1 MKYELVVLSKA
12 PHAMPAHRRRFF
24 SATLLHGCKDDA
36 SSTTEPEL
44 TLEEKLTAINT
55 QTVALSRTFELQTDV
70 QTDPILFA
78 EWEEL
83 TLFIDKWTNGRDKY
97 WLDQEMAAEGGYLA
111 DLCRKHVAGDSEFPA
126 DVRKSSPLPNL
137 GTLPSRMLIWYA
149 IEMGF
154 LTEIY
159 FEEGIELLTTARE
172 AFPEN
177 PMIPMYLGEAVPWL
191 MELVLRKTPRLG
203 SLSTRTFRTVDEH
216 HRLLGY
222 RAAGNRWPVWRQLG
236 R

>member
-1 MKYELVVLSKA
+1 MNMQFYQKHLTLCLLTA
-12 PHAMPAHRRRFF
+12 GIFF

-44 TLEEKLTAINT
+44 TLEEKLTAIGNAST
-55 QTVALSRTFELQTDV
+55 DSLRYQGLLELQTDV
-70 QTDPILFA
+70 QTDPILVA

-97 WLDQEMAAEGGYLA
+97 WQPGDQEMAAEGGYLA
-111 DLCRKHVAGDSEFPA
+111 DFFVENTWPGDSEFPA
-126 DVRKSSPLPNL
+126 DVRKSSPLYPIWAL
-137 GTLPSRMLIWYA
+137 YRGRMLIWYA

-159 FEEGIELLTTARE
+159 FEEGIELLTTARD

-177 PMIPMYLGEAVPWL
+177 P
-191 MELVLRKTPRLG
+191 
-203 SLSTRTFRTVDEH
+203 
-216 HRLLGY
+216 
-222 RAAGNRWPVWRQLG
+222 
-236 R
+236 